1 MHAWQMVVLMTSDA
15 EGLGQSIGLASLRRL
30 GLCVATMSQRWNFEN
45 QYWSSNELFYS
56 GINWPFSSG
65 GIQFLNIECARA
77 LNISR
82 RWNRTSTGAVSKSRK
97 CIRTGWLQLAQTRQ
111 FPFLFSMN
119 WPSGKCQMHRQ
130 CGAARPND
138 AQSCRSP
145 PYPQLAESRHD
156 NMRLPISL
164 IFGAT
169 VLVTS

>member
-1 MHAWQMVVLMTSDA
+1 MQMVVLMT
-15 EGLGQSIGLASLRRL
+15 QSIGLASLRRL
-30 GLCVATMSQRWNFEN
+30 GLCVAAMNRRRNFEN
-45 QYWSSNELFYS
+45 QYWDLQTICFIPASTGHFLSS
-56 GINWPFSSG
+56 
-65 GIQFLNIECARA
+65 GIQFGISSA
-77 LNISR
+77 LISR

-97 CIRTGWLQLAQTRQ
+97 CIRTGWLQLARTRQ

-156 NMRLPISL
+156 NMQLTISL

>member
-15 EGLGQSIGLASLRRL
+15 EGPGSVNRIRNFAAARIVRCSNES
-30 GLCVATMSQRWNFEN
+30 TMNFEN
-45 QYWSSNELFYS
+45 QYWDLQTSCF
-56 GINWPFSSG
+56 IPASG
-65 GIQFLNIECARA
+65 GIQFWNIECARA

-82 RWNRTSTGAVSKSRK
+82 RWNRTLTGAVSKSRK
-97 CIRTGWLQLAQTRQ
+97 CIRIGWLQLARTRQ

-156 NMRLPISL
+156 NMHLSISL